1 MVVKI
6 FATIIGVI
14 ATFIVGIAL
23 LMFIEELIESVEDLI
38 ESAINDRKYKKQLK
52 RRFNGGPTAEC
63 FCKDCKF
70 YNETSKPNKYNH
82 GVGDCSVHQEWG
94 VRDNCYCWA
103 ATPLDYDEAKRRE
116 EIEKGE

>member
-6 FATIIGVI
+6 FATSIGVI

-23 LMFIEELIESVEDLI
+23 LVYIEELI
-38 ESAINDRKYKKQLK
+38 ESAINDHKYKKQLK

-82 GVGDCSVHQEWG
+82 GAGDCSVHQEWG

-103 ATPLDYDEAKRRE
+103 ATPLDNDEAKRRE